1 MRRAGARV
9 AEKLLAV
16 RGLVVSWRAAD
27 GRANRVVDG
36 VSFDLAPGETLGIA
50 GESGSGKSTLARAL
64 LGHTRAGSL
73 IEAGAV
79 LLGGRDLAA
88 LAPAALADLRGR
100 EVAMVPQNPLS
111 SLTFHLRAGDQVE
124 EVLRHRA
131 GLGRRAA
138 RARAVELLA
147 EMGLPDPERLAR
159 RYPHQLSGG
168 QRQRVVLACALACDP
183 ALLVLDEPTTALDKT
198 TEAQVLD
205 LIRRLRRARRGA
217 MVIVT
222 HDLNVVA
229 EICDRVMVMQQG
241 RVVEAGPVGRVFGA
255 PREAYTRLLLGAAL
269 QIDAGTTAA
278 QAPPGPPLLEA
289 EALRFSYARPAAL
302 WHRPPPGPPTLSEVA
317 FTLRRGEVLG
327 VIGESGSGKT
337 TLGGLISGLLAP
349 GAGVLRFD
357 GAALAGRAA
366 ERSIEQR
373 RRIQMVFQDPLS
385 SLNPRRR
392 VGEQV
397 IRPLRLFHGL
407 DRRAAETRAARLFEE
422 LGLEAGLLARFP
434 RQLSGGQQQRVAIA
448 RAFAA
453 EPDLLVCD
461 EITSALDASVQ
472 AQLLDQLAAMQ
483 RRAGTAL
490 LLITHDLS
498 VVWRMAGRV
507 VVMQAGRILE
517 QGDTAAV
524 FRAPTHAYTDALLR
538 AATRATRVAEPL
550 LVAK

>member
-1 MRRAGARV
+1 MRRGVARV
-9 AEKLLAV
+9 AEPLLSV
-16 RGLVVSWRAAD
+16 RDLVVSWRSAE
-27 GRANRVVDG
+27 GRATRVVDG
-36 VSFDLAPGETLGIA
+36 VSFDLDAGETIGIA

-64 LGHTRAGSL
+64 LGHTRAGSV
-73 IEAGAV
+73 IEAGAIR
-79 LLGGRDLAA
+79 LGGRDLVGLTPGT
-88 LAPAALADLRGR
+88 LAELRGR

-111 SLTFHLRAGDQVE
+111 SLTFHLRVGAQVE

-131 GLGRRAA
+131 RLDRRAA
-138 RARAVELLA
+138 RARAITLLG

-198 TEAQVLD
+198 TEAQALD
-205 LIRRLRRARRGA
+205 LIRRLRAARRGA

-229 EICDRVMVMQQG
+229 DICDRVMVMQHG
-241 RVVEAGPVGRVFGA
+241 RVVETGPVRRVFAA
-255 PREAYTRLLLGAAL
+255 PGQPYTRLLLGAAL
-269 QIDAGTTAA
+269 QVDANSRA
-278 QAPPGPPLLEA
+278 APPTPGRALLHA
-289 EALRFSYARPAAL
+289 EALGFSYARPTLLFRRAPA
-302 WHRPPPGPPTLSEVA
+302 GPPTLADIA
-317 FTLRRGEVLG
+317 FTLHRGEVLG

-337 TLGGLISGLLAP
+337 TLGGLVTGLLAP
-349 GAGVLRFD
+349 AAGALRFD
-357 GAALAGRAA
+357 DAPLPGRAA
-366 ERSIEQR
+366 ERSVEQR

-407 DRRAAETRAARLFEE
+407 DRRAAETRAASLFQE
-422 LGLEAGLLARFP
+422 LGLDAGLLARFP

-472 AQLLDQLAAMQ
+472 AQVLDQLAGMQ
-483 RRAGTAL
+483 RRAGTAM

-507 VVMQAGRILE
+507 VVMRGGRILE
-517 QGDTAAV
+517 HGETASV
-524 FRAPTHAYTDALLR
+524 FRAPADPYTAALLS
-538 AATRATRVAEPL
+538 AATRATRAAEPVL
-550 LVAK
+550 ATT

>member
-1 MRRAGARV
+1 MRRGAGPV
-9 AEKLLAV
+9 AEALLRV
-16 RGLVVSWRAAD
+16 RGLGVAWRGAD
-27 GRANRVVDG
+27 GHVRRVVDD
-36 VSFDLAPGETLGIA
+36 VSFDLAPGETIGIA

-64 LGHTRAGSL
+64 LGHTRPGSF
-73 IEAGAV
+73 IEAGSV
-79 LLGGRDLAA
+79 VLGGRDLMALPPSA
-88 LAPAALADLRGR
+88 LAALRGR

-111 SLTFHLRAGDQVE
+111 SLTFHRRVGAQVE

-131 GLGRRAA
+131 GLAAPAA
-138 RARAVELLA
+138 RLRALDLLA
-147 EMGLPDPERLAR
+147 EMGLPEPERLAR

-205 LIRRLRRARRGA
+205 LIRRLRAARRGG

-229 EICDRVMVMQQG
+229 GICDRVIVMQHG
-241 RVVEAGPVGRVFGA
+241 KVVEEGPVRRVFAA
-255 PREAYTRLLLGAAL
+255 PRETYTRVLLGAAL
-269 QIDAGTTAA
+269 QVEGVSRTPRREAGAV
-278 QAPPGPPLLEA
+278 LLEA
-289 EALRFSYARPAAL
+289 EAVRFSYARPSLLLRRAPA
-302 WHRPPPGPPTLSEVA
+302 GPPTLADIA
-317 FTLRRGEVLG
+317 FTLHRGEVLG

-337 TLGGLISGLLAP
+337 TLGGLVSGLLAAD
-349 GAGVLRFD
+349 GGTLRFD
-357 GAALAGRAA
+357 GAPLPGRAA
-366 ERSIEQR
+366 DRSMDAR

-407 DRRAAETRAARLFEE
+407 DRRAAEARAARLFDD
-422 LGLEAGLLARFP
+422 LGLEVELLARFP

-472 AQLLDQLAAMQ
+472 AQLLDHLAAMQ

-507 VVMQAGRILE
+507 AVMRGGRILE
-517 QGDTAAV
+517 QGDTATV
-524 FRAPTHAYTDALLR
+524 FRAPADPYTAALLG
-538 AATRATRVAEPL
+538 AATRATRVAEP
-550 LVAK
+550 VPAGE

>member
-1 MRRAGARV
+1 MRRGVGRV
-9 AEKLLAV
+9 AEALVRV
-16 RGLVVSWRAAD
+16 RGLGIAWRGAD
-27 GRANRVVDG
+27 GRVRRVVDD
-36 VSFDLAPGETLGIA
+36 VSFDLAPGETIGIA

-64 LGHTRAGSL
+64 LGHARPGSFFEAGS
-73 IEAGAV
+73 V
-79 LLGGRDLAA
+79 LLGGRDLMALPPSA
-88 LAPAALADLRGR
+88 LAALRGR

-111 SLTFHLRAGDQVE
+111 SLTFHRRVGAQVE

-131 GLGRRAA
+131 GLAAPAA
-138 RARAVELLA
+138 RARALELLG
-147 EMGLPDPERLAR
+147 EMGLPEPESLAR

-183 ALLVLDEPTTALDKT
+183 ALLVLDEPTTSLDKT

-205 LIRRLRRARRGA
+205 LIRRLRTARRGG

-229 EICDRVMVMQQG
+229 GICDRAIVMQHG
-241 RVVEAGPVGRVFGA
+241 KVVEEGPVRRVFAA
-255 PREAYTRLLLGAAL
+255 PRETYTRVLLGAAL
-269 QIDAGTTAA
+269 QVDGASGTPREQAGAV
-278 QAPPGPPLLEA
+278 LLEA
-289 EALRFSYARPAAL
+289 EAVRFSYARPSLLLRRAPA
-302 WHRPPPGPPTLSEVA
+302 GPPTLTDIA
-317 FTLRRGEVLG
+317 FTLHRGEVLG

-337 TLGGLISGLLAP
+337 TLGGLVSGMLAAD
-349 GAGVLRFD
+349 GGTLRFD
-357 GAALAGRAA
+357 GAPLPGPAA
-366 ERSIEQR
+366 DRSMDAR

-407 DRRAAETRAARLFEE
+407 DRRGAEARAARLFEE
-422 LGLEAGLLARFP
+422 LGLEAELLARFP

-453 EPDLLVCD
+453 EPDVLVCD

-472 AQLLDQLAAMQ
+472 AQLLDHLAAMQ

-507 VVMQAGRILE
+507 VVMRGGRILE
-517 QGDTAAV
+517 QGETAAV
-524 FRAPTHAYTDALLR
+524 FRAPADPYTAALLG
-538 AATRATRVAEPL
+538 AATRATRMAEP
-550 LVAK
+550 VPAGE

>member
-1 MRRAGARV
+1 V
-9 AEKLLAV
+9 AEALLSL
-16 RGLVVSWRAAD
+16 RGLVVSWRGAD

-50 GESGSGKSTLARAL
+50 GESGSGKSTVARAL
-64 LGHTRAGSL
+64 LGHARAGSV
-73 IEAGAV
+73 IEAGRV
-79 LLGGRDLAA
+79 ILGGRDLAA
-88 LAPAALADLRGR
+88 LPQASLAELRGR
-100 EVAMVPQNPLS
+100 AVAMVPQNPLS
-111 SLTFHLRAGDQVE
+111 SLTFHRRVGAQLE

-131 GLGRRAA
+131 GLGRQDARRRALG
-138 RARAVELLA
+138 LLE
-147 EMGLPDPERLAR
+147 EMGLPEPALLAQ

-229 EICDRVMVMQQG
+229 GVCDRAMVMQHG
-241 RVVEAGPVGRVFGA
+241 RVVEEGPVGRVFGA
-255 PREAYTRLLLGAAL
+255 PRQAYTRLLLGSAL
-269 QIDAGTTAA
+269 RVDEGAGGLP
-278 QAPPGPPLLEA
+278 APPGAPLLEA
-289 EALRFSYARPAAL
+289 EGLRFGYARPAPL
-302 WHRPPPGPPTLSEVA
+302 LRRPPPDPPTLDAVG

-337 TLGGLISGLLAP
+337 TLGGLVTGLIAP
-349 GAGVLRFD
+349 QAGALRLDGVK
-357 GAALAGRAA
+357 LAGRAA
-366 ERSIEQR
+366 ARSVEQR
-373 RRIQMVFQDPLS
+373 RRIQMVFQDPLA

-397 IRPLRLFHGL
+397 VRPLRLFHGL
-407 DRRAAETRAARLFEE
+407 PRREAEARAARLFEE
-422 LGLEAGLLARFP
+422 LGLDPGLLARFP

-453 EPDLLVCD
+453 EPDVLVCD

-472 AQLLDQLAAMQ
+472 AQLLDRLAAMQ

-490 LLITHDLS
+490 LLITHDLA

-507 VVMQAGRILE
+507 VVMRGGRILE
-517 QGDTAAV
+517 QGETAAV
-524 FRAPTHAYTDALLR
+524 FRAPAHPYTAALLG
-538 AATRATRVAEPL
+538 AATRATRLAEP
-550 LVAK
+550 AIAAT

>member
-1 MRRAGARV
+1 V
-9 AEKLLAV
+9 AEPLLSV

-27 GRANRVVDG
+27 GRASRVVDG
-36 VSFDLAPGETLGIA
+36 VSFDLAAGETLGIA
-50 GESGSGKSTLARAL
+50 GESGSGKSTVARAL
-64 LGHTRAGSL
+64 LGHARSGSV
-73 IEAGAV
+73 IEAGSV
-79 LLGGRDLAA
+79 LLGGRDLVA
-88 LAPAALADLRGR
+88 LPPVALADLRGR
-100 EVAMVPQNPLS
+100 EVAMVPQNPLA
-111 SLTFHLRAGDQVE
+111 SLTFHLRVGAQVE
-124 EVLRHRA
+124 EVLRLRA
-131 GLGRRAA
+131 GLGGQAARRRAIA
-138 RARAVELLA
+138 LLG
-147 EMGLPDPERLAR
+147 EMGLPDPEHLAR

-217 MVIVT
+217 MAIVT

-229 EICDRVMVMQQG
+229 GICDRVIVMQHG
-241 RVVEAGPVGRVFGA
+241 RLVEAGPVGRVFGA

-269 QIDAGTTAA
+269 QVDAGTR
-278 QAPPGPPLLEA
+278 APPSTPGAPLLEA
-289 EALRFSYARPAAL
+289 AALRFRYARPSL
-302 WHRPPPGPPTLSEVA
+302 LLRRPPAGPPTLADIA

-337 TLGGLISGLLAP
+337 TLGGLVSGLIAP
-349 GAGVLRFD
+349 EAGALRFD
-357 GAALAGRAA
+357 GVPLAGRASA
-366 ERSIEQR
+366 RSVAQR

-392 VGEQV
+392 VGEHV
-397 IRPLRLFHGL
+397 IRPLRLFHRL
-407 DRRAAETRAARLFEE
+407 DRRQAEARAARLFEE
-422 LGLEAGLLARFP
+422 LGLEGTLLARFP

-483 RRAGTAL
+483 RRAGTAI

-507 VVMQAGRILE
+507 AVMRAGRILE
-517 QGDTAAV
+517 QGETEAV
-524 FRAPTHAYTDALLR
+524 FRSPADPYTAALLG
-538 AATRATRVAEPL
+538 AATRATRAAEPL
-550 LVAK
+550 LAAK

>member
-1 MRRAGARV
+1 V
-9 AEKLLAV
+9 AEPLLSV
-16 RGLVVSWRAAD
+16 RSLVVSWRGAD
-27 GRANRVVDG
+27 GRANRVLDD
-36 VSFDLAPGETLGIA
+36 VSFSLAPGETIGIA

-64 LGHTRAGSL
+64 LGHTRAGSA
-73 IEAGAV
+73 IDAGCV
-79 LLGGRDLAA
+79 ELRGRDLLA
-88 LAPAALADLRGR
+88 LSPAALAGLRGR

-111 SLTFHLRAGDQVE
+111 SLTFHRRVGAQVE

-131 GLGRRAA
+131 GLAGREARRRAID
-138 RARAVELLA
+138 LLA
-147 EMGLPDPERLAR
+147 EMGLPDPQRLAG

-205 LIRRLRRARRGA
+205 LIRRLRAVRQGA

-229 EICDRVMVMQQG
+229 GICDRVMVMRHG
-241 RVVEAGPVGRVFGA
+241 RVVEEGPVRHVFAA
-255 PREAYTRLLLGAAL
+255 PREPYTRLLLGAAL
-269 QIDAGTTAA
+269 HVGEATRPPH
-278 QAPPGPPLLEA
+278 APPGPALLEA
-289 EALRFSYARPAAL
+289 SGLGFSYPRPFLLRRAPAAA
-302 WHRPPPGPPTLSEVA
+302 PTLADIA
-317 FTLRRGEVLG
+317 FTLHRGEVLG

-337 TLGGLISGLLAP
+337 TLGSVVTGLIAP
-349 GAGVLRFD
+349 EAGALRFG
-357 GAALAGRAA
+357 GAPLPGRAA
-366 ERSIEQR
+366 ARSLDQR

-407 DRRAAETRAARLFEE
+407 DRPTAEARAARLFGE
-422 LGLEAGLLARFP
+422 LGLDSGLLARFP

-472 AQLLDQLAAMQ
+472 AHLLDQLAAMQ
-483 RRAGTAL
+483 RRAGTAI

-498 VVWRMAGRV
+498 VIWRMAGRV
-507 VVMQAGRILE
+507 VVMRHGRILE
-517 QGDTAAV
+517 QGETARV
-524 FRAPTHAYTDALLR
+524 FRAPANPYTAALLG
-538 AATRATRVAEPL
+538 AATRATRVADPAIA
-550 LVAK
+550 AK

>member
-1 MRRAGARV
+1 MAEPLLRV
-9 AEKLLAV
+9 ND
-16 RGLVVSWRAAD
+16 LVVSWRDAD

-36 VSFDLAPGETLGIA
+36 VSFELAAGETLGIA
-50 GESGSGKSTLARAL
+50 GESGSGKSTVARAL
-64 LGHTRAGSL
+64 LGHARAGSV
-73 IEAGAV
+73 IEAGRI
-79 LLGGRDLAA
+79 LLGGRDLCAMSAPA
-88 LAPAALADLRGR
+88 LAALRGR

-111 SLTFHLRAGDQVE
+111 SLTFHMRAGAQVE

-131 GLGRRAA
+131 GLAAAAA
-138 RARAVELLA
+138 RVRSLELLG

-205 LIRRLRRARRGA
+205 LIRRLRAARRGA
-217 MVIVT
+217 MAIVT

-229 EICDRVMVMQQG
+229 GICDRVLVMQHG
-241 RVVEAGPVGRVFGA
+241 RVVEEGPVRDVFA
-255 PREAYTRLLLGAAL
+255 TPREAYTRILLGAAL
-269 QIDAGTTAA
+269 RVDDASE
-278 QAPPGPPLLEA
+278 APASAGGAVLLEA
-289 EALRFSYARPAAL
+289 AGLGFRYARPSLLRRAAA
-302 WHRPPPGPPTLSEVA
+302 PPILADIGFALH
-317 FTLRRGEVLG
+317 RGEVLG

-337 TLGGLISGLLAP
+337 TLGGLVTGLLAP
-349 GAGVLRFD
+349 EAGTLRFD
-357 GAALAGRAA
+357 GASLRGLAAA
-366 ERSIEQR
+366 RSLAQR

-397 IRPLRLFHGL
+397 MRPMRLFHGL
-407 DRRAAETRAARLFEE
+407 DQAAARARAARLFEE
-422 LGLEAGLLARFP
+422 LGLDARLLGRFP

-472 AQLLDQLAAMQ
+472 AQLLDHLAAMQ
-483 RRAGTAL
+483 RRAGTAM

-507 VVMQAGRILE
+507 LVMRGGRIIE
-517 QGDTAAV
+517 HGETASV
-524 FRAPTHAYTDALLR
+524 FRAPSDPYTAALLR
-538 AATRATRVAEPL
+538 AATRARGATEPAL
-550 LVAK
+550 AAQ